1 MTKNYTIKYSKRKTL
16 GLYITKN
23 AEIEVRVPKATPKKV
38 IEDFVNQHQHWI
50 NSHQDA
56 VAKRLAERENFE
68 LRFGSNLLFLGR
80 ELPLVP
86 VEKPIFGYDGQRFY
100 AYGQMSAEELKA
112 SLVGVYR
119 RLAKKVL
126 STMVNELARHMGLKP
141 KAVKINGA
149 RTRWGSCSSAGN
161 LNFSW
166 YLVMA
171 EETTIRYVVVHEL
184 AHLVEMNHSPNFW
197 GIVEKVLPNYKAERE
212 KLKNLQ
218 KKLSVQSWE

>member
-23 AEIEVRVPKATPKKV
+23 AEIEVRVPNGTPKKV
-38 IEDFVNQHQHWI
+38 IEDFVNHHQHWI
-50 NSHQDA
+50 NNHHGA
-56 VAKRLAERENFE
+56 VARQVEERENFE
-68 LRFGSNLLFLGR
+68 LQFGTNLLFLGCKF
-80 ELPLVP
+80 PLVP
-86 VEKPIFGYDGQRFY
+86 VEKSAFGFDGQRFY
-100 AYGQMSAEELKA
+100 ADAQMSAEELKT
-112 SLVGVYR
+112 SLVGIYR
-119 RLAKKVL
+119 TLAKKVL
-126 STMVNELARHMGLKP
+126 SMMVEDLGKHMGLKP

-197 GIVEKVLPNYKAERE
+197 GMVEKVLPNYKEERE
-212 KLKNLQ
+212 KLKKLQ